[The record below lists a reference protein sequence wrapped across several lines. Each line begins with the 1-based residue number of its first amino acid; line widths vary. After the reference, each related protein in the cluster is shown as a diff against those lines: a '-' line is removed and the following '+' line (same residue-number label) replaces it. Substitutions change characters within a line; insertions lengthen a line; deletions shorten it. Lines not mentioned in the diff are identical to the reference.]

1 VTPPPA
7 ASGGSPKK
15 RGSAAKKAPP
25 FPREIRLGG
34 SSIRV
39 GRGLFDRAGTIIREV
54 APAHRYALITD
65 SNVGALYAEKVRDQL
80 EKGSAEVLT
89 IPAGESNKTRES
101 WGRLTDQMLAK
112 KFGRDSV
119 VIALG
124 GGVVGDL
131 AGFVAATFMRGIP
144 VVQIPTTLVAM
155 VDAAIG
161 GKTAVDTPAGK
172 NLVGAFHPPA
182 AVLVDPQLLAT
193 LPLREMRAGFA
204 EIVKHGVI
212 ADDVYLR
219 EVASVASEMLSA
231 GGSASDRMLS
241 LIVRSVEIKADI
253 VSRDEREEG
262 LRKTL
267 NFGHTIGHAIELV
280 SGYSLLHGEAVAIGM
295 VLEGRLAE
303 QIGVAK
309 AGTAATIVKALQS
322 AGLPTDL
329 PTGFLAGEVI
339 EAMKSDKKGVSGKT
353 RFALPLRVGAMAGA
367 KTGWSVQVGDDQ
379 LREVLG

>member
-1 VTPPPA
+1 
-7 ASGGSPKK
+7 
-15 RGSAAKKAPP
+15 
-25 FPREIRLGG
+25 
-34 SSIRV
+34 
-39 GRGLFDRAGTIIREV
+39 
-54 APAHRYALITD
+54 
-65 SNVGALYAEKVRDQL
+65 
-80 EKGSAEVLT
+80 
-89 IPAGESNKTRES
+89 
-101 WGRLTDQMLAK
+101 MLAK

-144 VVQIPTTLVAM
+144 VLQIPTTLVAM
-155 VDAAIG
+155 VDASIG

-182 AVLVDPQLLAT
+182 VVLIDPQLLTT

-212 ADDVYLR
+212 ADAVYLR
-219 EVASVASEMLSA
+219 EVASGASEMLSA

-267 NFGHTIGHAIELV
+267 NFGHTIGHAVELV

-295 VLEGRLAE
+295 ALEGRLAE

-329 PTGFLAGEVI
+329 PTGFQAEEVI

-367 KTGWSVQVGDDQ
+367 ETGWSVQVGDDQ